1 MNKQERID
9 IIEKRNLQAGQTVVR
24 VDTKTSDKVRGLSED
39 GRVCLQSGAV
49 VEPSVL
55 RLAQ

>member
-1 MNKQERID
+1 MEKQERIN
-9 IIEKRNLQAGQTVVR
+9 IVEQRNLQAGQTVVR
-24 VDTKTSDKVRGLSED
+24 DDTKTSDRIRGHSED

>member
-1 MNKQERID
+1 MEKQERIN
-9 IIEKRNLQAGQTVVR
+9 IVEQRNLQAGQTVVR
-24 VDTKTSDKVRGLSED
+24 DDTKTSDRIRGHSED

-55 RLAQ
+55 RLA